1 MNKIFREK
9 LEELMNEFP
18 EYYIEI
24 WGPDDFYKHNPNLT
38 HEQCENIVFKLRS
51 IYDPTKGTNFKTVE
65 DTVDKITAMNH
76 WENEW
81 DKEHEYELGGS
92 E

>member
-24 WGPDDFYKHNPNLT
+24 WGPDDFYKHKAMTDGRLGK
-38 HEQCENIVFKLRS
+38 CKACRS
-51 IYDPTKGTNFKTVE
+51 E
-65 DTVDKITAMNH
+65 
-76 WENEW
+76 
-81 DKEHEYELGGS
+81 EHTSELQS
-92 E
+92 H